1 MHSLK
6 LLGDFEIPE
15 EDKKLTERE
24 LIEKI
29 LTEDSYRKQKVI
41 IQRYISEFIRADLI
55 TQSTHLRRGKDL
67 VNPYYDNWIDGGVY
81 IYRTPEKD
89 KDGKAIQVDEGEYIK
104 DVDEEKYVQMTYVT
118 PEKFQE
124 LVNENSKKLRYK
136 YTIDEDGNL
145 QIAQLKTIVTKTK
158 SSKHLFGSTD
168 KTTIVEDVLHID
180 YKQYIEKYTMPYEFL
195 INLCMITQNPE
206 FVYHVAMLARETE
219 IMLVVQDDTTVED
232 VITTEEKKIQS
243 FKNMSSSSRAGA
255 TVTDED
261 SETVET
267 EVITTTMVPHLEIKQ
282 ANTWSFYE
290 KYEYTKTITVDG
302 PNVQGPVPGPC
313 DAEDTLPNHHPS
325 TSYEI
330 ILPDGMPQTMQ
341 TQEYWTGGPWVV
353 ENNVTTSTTITTTKY
368 NPGILKDS
376 VEKSKQFLGLLRNS
390 TGECKVSGCY
400 FNSNKVQEC
409 VKLSEFDR
417 DGYNVEYPI
426 PNSSNVDAPLNRLT
440 SGLQMLYQILGE
452 GLQGNTG
459 NEQKDEANSEYKTKM
474 TGIVD
479 HIKYLMT
486 FPDNEDVE
494 IQYEDDIEDSID
506 IPEPD
511 VEYEINIG
519 EDELE
524 ILYKICQA
532 EAGGSSEEEIGH
544 VACVILNRVKC
555 SQWPNTIKGV
565 VFQKNQFQPTRNG
578 MYEKAIPSEKTKRA
592 VDSVL
597 ASGDTTGGAVYFR
610 TKASA
615 ISAGMPTSKDEKH
628 KSYIYLFTDPNTH
641 VFHTDAKSLEELRG
655 STGGTTP
662 ATGDL
667 KALFPNGIPTT
678 KEGIMKY
685 LTTVE
690 VPITRKDGTKGTTT
704 VTIHKDV
711 AQDLKNVLQR
721 AQDGGFKV
729 YGISGFTWRNVAHSS
744 KMSQHAL
751 GLAVDINVTENYC
764 VYPSTGQVDASS
776 FWDPSRSE
784 YSIPRD
790 GVLVKAFKSIGWGWG
805 GDWKSKKDYMHFSAT
820 GK

>member
-417 DGYNVEYPI
+417 DGYNVEYAI

-721 AQDGGFKV
+721 AQDAGFKV

-764 VYPSTGQVDASS
+764 VYPSTGQVDAGS

-784 YSIPRD
+784 YSIPKD

>member
-1 MHSLK
+1 M
-6 LLGDFEIPE
+6 
-15 EDKKLTERE
+15 
-24 LIEKI
+24 
-29 LTEDSYRKQKVI
+29 
-41 IQRYISEFIRADLI
+41 
-55 TQSTHLRRGKDL
+55 
-67 VNPYYDNWIDGGVY
+67 
-81 IYRTPEKD
+81 
-89 KDGKAIQVDEGEYIK
+89 
-104 DVDEEKYVQMTYVT
+104 
-118 PEKFQE
+118 
-124 LVNENSKKLRYK
+124 
-136 YTIDEDGNL
+136 
-145 QIAQLKTIVTKTK
+145 
-158 SSKHLFGSTD
+158 
-168 KTTIVEDVLHID
+168 
-180 YKQYIEKYTMPYEFL
+180 
-195 INLCMITQNPE
+195 C
-206 FVYHVAMLARETE
+206 
-219 IMLVVQDDTTVED
+219 
-232 VITTEEKKIQS
+232 
-243 FKNMSSSSRAGA
+243 
-255 TVTDED
+255 
-261 SETVET
+261 
-267 EVITTTMVPHLEIKQ
+267 
-282 ANTWSFYE
+282 
-290 KYEYTKTITVDG
+290 
-302 PNVQGPVPGPC
+302 
-313 DAEDTLPNHHPS
+313 
-325 TSYEI
+325 
-330 ILPDGMPQTMQ
+330 
-341 TQEYWTGGPWVV
+341 
-353 ENNVTTSTTITTTKY
+353 
-368 NPGILKDS
+368 ILKDS

-417 DGYNVEYPI
+417 DGYNVEYAI

-721 AQDGGFKV
+721 AQDAGFKV

-764 VYPSTGQVDASS
+764 VYPSTGQVDAGS

-784 YSIPRD
+784 YSIPKD